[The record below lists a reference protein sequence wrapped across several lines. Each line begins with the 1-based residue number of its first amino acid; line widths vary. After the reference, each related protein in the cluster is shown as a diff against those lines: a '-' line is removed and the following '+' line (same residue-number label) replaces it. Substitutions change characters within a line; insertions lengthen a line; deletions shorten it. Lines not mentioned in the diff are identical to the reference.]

1 VTSFHF
7 DIGSRAR
14 HAGRFIGRV
23 RSELLRALSQRK
35 GEGSL
40 PQQVLAEK
48 LGIERSL
55 INRQLSGE
63 SNLTLRA
70 LADLAWAMDMEISF
84 QLKEPV
90 GKAGQ
95 NQPIQDQVIQ
105 DLPIQDLPMTTSTV
119 GHGQIK
125 YINGTLKRVLARPA
139 GIAPE
144 QAKPEQAKKSA

>member
-23 RSELLRALSQRK
+23 RGELLRALAQRK
-35 GEGSL
+35 SEGSL

-48 LGIERSL
+48 LGIKRSL

-63 SNLTLRA
+63 ANLTLRL

-84 QLKEPV
+84 ELKEQV
-90 GKAGQ
+90 AKAGQ
-95 NQPIQDQVIQ
+95 NQSNQDQ
-105 DLPIQDLPMTTSTV
+105 PMTTSTV
-119 GHGQIK
+119 RHGQIK
-125 YINGTLKRVLARPA
+125 YIKGTAKPVPVRTAPA
-139 GIAPE
+139 SLT
-144 QAKPEQAKKSA
+144 PEQAKKSA